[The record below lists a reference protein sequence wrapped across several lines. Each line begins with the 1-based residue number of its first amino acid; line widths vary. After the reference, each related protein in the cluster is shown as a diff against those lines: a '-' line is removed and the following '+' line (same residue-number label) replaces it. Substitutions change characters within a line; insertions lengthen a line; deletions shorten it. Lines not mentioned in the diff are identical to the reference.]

1 MKVFKIFSPAI
12 ILGLAVGI
20 VANAQAFG
28 TVQTGGAFGVG
39 SGTAQ
44 VATVGAGPAAAAPV
58 GAATGFVP
66 VGIGGLAA
74 AGPLALG
81 LGAIIAVGAVSGG
94 GSTYGTN

>member
-1 MKVFKIFSPAI
+1 M
-12 ILGLAVGI
+12 AVGT

-28 TVQTGGAFGVG
+28 TVQTGGAFAVG

-44 VATVGAGPAAAAPV
+44 VATVGAG
-58 GAATGFVP
+58 AATGFVP
-66 VGIGGLAA
+66 VGFGGLAA

-94 GSTYGTN
+94 GSTSGTN